1 MPPLSGVHFLM
12 ADDEA
17 LREEIQAAVQAE
29 LGTVQQVSDAVV
41 LEHIDAQ
48 ILSAERRENLTLSEM
63 EKLRADIFHAI
74 RQFDVLQDLLDD
86 PQITEIMINGPDRI
100 FIERQGR
107 ILQTDLKFTSGEKLE
122 NIIQQMVS
130 QANRTVNEAHPIA
143 DTRLADGSRV
153 SIVQSPVALDGPIL
167 TIRRFPESHLT
178 MGDLV
183 RLGSLSQEAADTL
196 MELVRARYN
205 IFVSGGTGSGKTTFL
220 NSLSDA
226 IPEDERIITIEDDAE
241 LQISHLPNLVRLEA
255 RGRNLEGTAPVTIR
269 DLIRAALRMRPDR
282 IIVGEVR
289 GEEALDMLQ
298 SMNSGHS
305 GSLSTG
311 HANSAQ
317 DMMARIETMVQFGNL
332 PLSPEA
338 VRSQIA
344 SAIDIVVHLSRLR
357 DRTRRVMEIAET
369 DGVSDG
375 QVRLHTLYAFREE
388 GEEDGR
394 IQGSWEKVGELLN
407 TEKLIAAGIRREKG
421 RPPP

>member
-1 MPPLSGVHFLM
+1 MVD
-12 ADDEA
+12 AEA
-17 LREEIQAAVQAE
+17 LREEILAAVQAE

-48 ILSAERRENLTLSEM
+48 LLSAERRENLTLTEM
-63 EKLRADIFHAI
+63 EKLRTDIFHAI
-74 RQFDVLQDLLDD
+74 RQFDVLQDLLED
-86 PQITEIMINGPDRI
+86 PGITEIMINGPDSI
-100 FIERQGR
+100 FVEREGR
-107 ILQTDLKFTSGEKLE
+107 IVQTDLKFTSGEKLE

-153 SIVQSPVALDGPIL
+153 SIVQSPAALNGPIL

-178 MGDLV
+178 MKDLV
-183 RLGSLSQEAADTL
+183 RLGSLSREAADFVMDL
-196 MELVRARYN
+196 ARARYN
-205 IFVSGGTGSGKTTFL
+205 IFISGGTGSGKTTFL
-220 NSLSDA
+220 NALSDA

-241 LQISHLPNLVRLEA
+241 LQISHLQNLVRLEA
-255 RGRNLEGTAPVTIR
+255 RDRNLEGTAPIPIR

-298 SMNSGHS
+298 AMNTGHD
-305 GSLSTG
+305 GSFSTG

-317 DMMARIETMVQFGNL
+317 DMMARIETMIQFGNL

-369 DGVSDG
+369 DGVADG

-388 GEEDGR
+388 GEENGR
-394 IQGSWEKVGELLN
+394 IQGSWKKEGPLLH
-407 TEKLIAAGIRREKG
+407 TGKLAAAGIRRGES